1 MIVLACDFGLPYT
14 GQMRARLYREA
25 PAVPVV
31 ELFTDLPAWDV
42 EAAAHLIAAF
52 APDFP
57 EGSVFC
63 CVVDPGVGSARDPLV
78 VEAGGRRF
86 VGPDNGLFSA
96 VIRKAAG
103 ARAWRIDWRP
113 AALSAS
119 FHGRDLF
126 APIAARLWRDEAEG
140 SADLGPAF
148 DPAKLIGHDWPATA
162 PRVIYI
168 DGFGNAMTGL
178 EARALGPSAQLTVAG
193 RTLPRARTFA
203 DLAPGTLFW
212 YENAVGLAEVAQTQ
226 DRAADT
232 LNLTVGTPVDIA
244 S

>member
-14 GQMRARLYREA
+14 GQMRARLHREA
-25 PAVPVV
+25 PAAPVV

-57 EGSVFC
+57 EDSVFC

-96 VIRKAAG
+96 VIRKAA
-103 ARAWRIDWRP
+103 APRAWRIDWRP
-113 AALSAS
+113 DNLSAS

-126 APIAARLWRDEAEG
+126 APVAARLWRGEAKEPA
-140 SADLGPAF
+140 SLGPAL
-148 DPAKLIGHDWPATA
+148 DPAKLIGHDWPPAA
-162 PRVIYI
+162 ARVIYI

-178 EARALGPSAQLTVAG
+178 DAQALGPTAQLTIAG
-193 RTLPRARTFA
+193 QTLPRARTFA

-212 YENAVGLAEVAQTQ
+212 YENANGLAEIAQTQ

-232 LNLTVGTPVDIA
+232 LNLTIGTPVEIID
-244 S
+244 

>member
-25 PAVPVV
+25 PGAPVV

-57 EGSVFC
+57 EDSVFC

-86 VGPDNGLFSA
+86 VRPDNGLLSA
-96 VIRKAAG
+96 VVRKAA
-103 ARAWRIDWRP
+103 APRAWRIDWRP
-113 AALSAS
+113 DHLSAS

-126 APIAARLWRDEAEG
+126 APVAARLWRGEAEG
-140 SADLGPAF
+140 PAALGPAL
-148 DPAKLIGHDWPATA
+148 DPAQLIGHDWPAAA

-178 EARALGPSAQLTVAG
+178 EARLLGPSTRLAVAG
-193 RTLPRARTFA
+193 QTLPRAHTFA
-203 DLAPGTLFW
+203 DLPPGSLFW
-212 YENAVGLAEVAQTQ
+212 YENAVGLAEIAQTQ
-226 DRAADT
+226 GRAADT
-232 LNLTVGTPVDIA
+232 LNLAIGTPVEITD
-244 S
+244 